1 MASANYDALH
11 IRLSRMLGDPV
22 AAAATDGKVWTS
34 ARRDILL
41 NNAVRRWMMEELVKG
56 NYNAL
61 REFRTRE
68 GQALTNNSKAL
79 SGWTGGVA
87 WILSAYNSTDGV
99 VVRRLPDGYTA
110 VARTG
115 ENSYYTPSTTAQ
127 FYQVESGN
135 FILLDGGTTTGD
147 TIVLEY
153 IKVQPDM
160 TNAYASDIM
169 VPSTY
174 FGQILNYALELG
186 VQEKPDPEKY
196 PVLQDKA
203 QEKVPTGVIGDK

>member
-1 MASANYDALH
+1 MASPNYDALH
-11 IRLSRMLGDPV
+11 VRLSRMLGDPV
-22 AAAATDGKVWTS
+22 AAASADGKVWSS

-41 NNAVRRWMMEELVKG
+41 NNAVRRWMLESIEKE
-56 NYNAL
+56 NWNAL
-61 REFRTRE
+61 QEFIE
-68 GQALTNNSKAL
+68 EEAEALTNNEVAFS
-79 SGWTGGVA
+79 SFTGDVFAVIWAKNTTKGVA
-87 WILSAYNSTDGV
+87 VHRMPEGILED
-99 VVRRLPDGYTA
+99 D
-110 VARTG
+110 
-115 ENSYYTPSTTAQ
+115 NSYYEGDAKDQ
-127 FYQVESGN
+127 FWKREGANFKLIDGES
-135 FILLDGGTTTGD
+135 TTGD
-147 TIVLEY
+147 TVRLRY
-153 IKVQPDM
+153 VKKHPDM